1 MLLHAP
7 LNKIVVFSASYDAWG
22 TLFTTTN
29 KTPWLRRGYCLHE
42 HWPKFGL
49 IDMNGRFYD
58 PQLARF
64 ITNK

>member
-22 TLFTTTN
+22 KRTVKRNALG
-29 KTPWLRRGYCLHE
+29 LRRGYCQHE
-42 HWPKFGL
+42 HWNAFDL
-49 IDMNGRFYD
+49 IDMNGRMYD

>member
-22 TLFTTTN
+22 KQNITQN
-29 KTPWLRRGYCLHE
+29 AINLRRGYCLHE
-42 HWPKFGL
+42 HWPEFGL